1 MSDKYPYY
9 CVEPD
14 CGISDCNE
22 CPFSPVV
29 QYEKIKALK
38 FNVDNLVKFQEG
50 YINRIINLESVLIS
64 QDLVEWLKTSLERA
78 HEYLVLG
85 KLMKEVDNQK

>member
-1 MSDKYPYY
+1 MSEKHPYY

-29 QYEKIKALK
+29 HYKQIKALEK
-38 FNVDNLVKFQEG
+38 EMKRMLLTHRSEQQIDL
-50 YINRIINLESVLIS
+50 LIR
-64 QDLVEWLKTSLERA
+64 EE
-78 HEYLVLG
+78 
-85 KLMKEVDNQK
+85 